1 MRPRTTVKKRTQWQ
15 FAKRCTNG
23 VNLGHEKLPIHSR
36 PLWHVNATGVNNSH
50 VSASAVTPIALL
62 IMLQKVEVKNTSI
75 VPSSHP
81 AAWTI
86 DDHFIPSTC
95 SLIIAIVLLPLQQSL
110 PHSVSRFLRQHTWCW
125 PHRHPF
131 HAPSL

>member
-23 VNLGHEKLPIHSR
+23 MNQGHEKLPIHSR
-36 PLWHVNATGVNNSH
+36 PLWHVNATRVNNSH

-62 IMLQKVEVKNTSI
+62 IMVQKVEVKNTSI

-86 DDHFIPSTC
+86 DENIIPSTYNN
-95 SLIIAIVLLPLQQSL
+95 IIAVVLPHLQQSS
-110 PHSVSRFLRQHTWCW
+110 PHG
-125 PHRHPF
+125 PM
-131 HAPSL
+131 